1 MEYLELLNKYKLH
14 IVITLLV
21 VYVVYRRL
29 NCRCDS
35 LKSLFDLS
43 GNSVKNE

>member
-1 MEYLELLNKYKLH
+1 MAYLELLNQYKLH
-14 IVITLLV
+14 IVISILV

-43 GNSVKNE
+43 GNKLD